1 MVRRTDAYAVGAAL
15 IPHRITG
22 QKVRPMRIFTHWADF
37 FCLFDSRLLLV
48 YIFHHVLH
56 AAVQQPAKL
65 IYRMR

>member
-1 MVRRTDAYAVGAAL
+1 ML
-15 IPHRITG
+15 PPRITVK
-22 QKVRPMRIFTHWADF
+22 KVRPMRIFTHWADF
-37 FCLFDSRLLLV
+37 FCHFGGRLFLG